1 MNTLVRKV
9 APPNARTSAY
19 PRITHKIAMAG
30 GKDFHDAKVEFGL
43 QIRPADSLYPAI
55 RVNTQFW
62 KLRYRVKEDHRVIR
76 LMDYRGEYDHL
87 SERLADWIA
96 KDRDRREA
104 NPQPVFHGISISQDL
119 PGPPHNR
126 PLYWFWRAMATA
138 IVRLFVSRRA
148 VIGTRADFTARH
160 EADKYFDEHYDSLHV
175 IPLEG
180 IFEVPGMAWLEN
192 SIPIPL
198 DELTKPKPKRVAAG
212 DWIYF
217 DHHDIFDVEDP
228 FGGENALWLGGG
240 MLYAHDYGLLS
251 TNDYLKAVCE
261 HGSKPSLATVKS
273 KSKATLQLVS
283 K

>member
-1 MNTLVRKV
+1 MNTVVRKV
-9 APPNARTSAY
+9 APPNARTSPY
-19 PRITHKIAMAG
+19 PRITRKVAMAG

-43 QIRPADSLYPAI
+43 QVRPADSRYPAI

-62 KLRYRVKEDHRVIR
+62 KLRYRVKEDGR
-76 LMDYRGEYDHL
+76 LVRIMEYRGEYDHL

-96 KDRDRREA
+96 KDRDGREA
-104 NPQPVFHGISISQDL
+104 NAELIFHGLSMSEALRDVRNN
-119 PGPPHNR
+119 GH
-126 PLYWFWRAMATA
+126 LYAFECAMDTA

-180 IFEVPGMAWLEN
+180 AIEVPGMAWLEN

-198 DELTKPKPKRVAAG
+198 DELTKPHPKGVAAG

-217 DHHDIFDVEDP
+217 DHHDLRGRDDP

-240 MLYAHDYGLLS
+240 MVYAHDYGMLS
-251 TNDYLKAVCE
+251 TNDYLKAV
-261 HGSKPSLATVKS
+261 
-273 KSKATLQLVS
+273 
-283 K
+283 